1 MLAGLA
7 IRGWAA
13 GVLAKDREL
22 AVTGPYSFTRNPLYL
37 GTLVI
42 GLGGWLA
49 AATLWPGLLF
59 VAFFAWIYR
68 AAIASEDESLIH
80 RFGDRYRHY
89 RDSVPALFPRIGSPV
104 RPPPPSG
111 SAPSPAHF
119 RVERYLRNRE
129 WEALL
134 GALAAFA
141 LLALKLAW

>member
-22 AVTGPYSFTRNPLYL
+22 AVSGPYAFTRNPLYL

-68 AAIASEDESLIH
+68 AAIASEDESLTR

-89 RDSVPALFPRIGSPV
+89 HDSVPALFPRIAPPFRY
-104 RPPPPSG
+104 RPPGPAPSG
-111 SAPSPAHF
+111 VRFALD
-119 RVERYLRNRE
+119 RYLRNRE

-141 LLALKLAW
+141 LLALKRVG